1 MNHEKHEKTRKK
13 KVTTEQ
19 PESKEERRLTTK
31 DELTDFLLYTAPN
44 GQVKVECI
52 LRDETIW
59 LPQKRIAE
67 LFGVGIPAISKHLDN
82 IYQDGE
88 LSKEATV
95 SILETVQ
102 QEGSRQVKRK
112 LEFYNLDAIISVGYR
127 VNSSK
132 ATQFRIWATGLLK
145 EYITKGFAMDDERL
159 KNGRFFGKDYF
170 RELLERVRSIRAS
183 ERRIYQQITDIFAE
197 CSIDYAPKSET
208 TRNFY
213 AHVQDKF
220 HFAITGHTAA
230 EIIYLNADAE
240 KPLMGMLTHKNAP
253 DGRVLKSDTTIGKNY
268 LQEEDIK
275 KLERTVTAFFDYIE
289 HIIENRITFT
299 MENFSESVNRFLE
312 FNEYKILEGYGS
324 VSRKKAEEK
333 AFAEYDKFNKTQR
346 IESDFDK
353 AVKQIEASNKKGGKS

>member
-1 MNHEKHEKTRKK
+1 MNKNKHELNK
-13 KVTTEQ
+13 TTEHT
-19 PESKEERRLTTK
+19 EERKLTPQ
-31 DELTDFLLYTAPN
+31 DEMTDFLLYTAPD
-44 GQVKVECI
+44 GKVKVECI
-52 LRDETIW
+52 LHDETIW
-59 LPQKRIAE
+59 LTQKSIAE

-82 IYQDGE
+82 IYKDGE
-88 LSKEATV
+88 LSKDATV

-127 VNSSK
+127 VNSSR
-132 ATQFRIWATGLLK
+132 ATQFRIWATQLLK

-159 KNGRFFGKDYF
+159 KNGRYFGRDYF

-197 CSIDYAPKSET
+197 CSIDYDPISET
-208 TRNFY
+208 TKNFY

-230 EIIYLNADAE
+230 EIIYLSADAE
-240 KPLMGMLTHKNAP
+240 KPLMGMMTYKNAP
-253 DGRVLKSDTTIGKNY
+253 AGRVLKSDTTIAKNY
-268 LQEEDIK
+268 LKEDEIK
-275 KLERTVTAFFDYIE
+275 KLERAVSGFFDYIE
-289 HIIENRITFT
+289 RIIENRTTFT
-299 MENFSESVNRFLE
+299 MESFAESVNRFLE
-312 FNEYKILEGYGS
+312 FNEYRILEGYGG

-333 AFAEYDKFNKTQR
+333 AFAEYDKFNTTQR

-353 AVKQIEASNKKGGKS
+353 VVKQIEASSKKEDK